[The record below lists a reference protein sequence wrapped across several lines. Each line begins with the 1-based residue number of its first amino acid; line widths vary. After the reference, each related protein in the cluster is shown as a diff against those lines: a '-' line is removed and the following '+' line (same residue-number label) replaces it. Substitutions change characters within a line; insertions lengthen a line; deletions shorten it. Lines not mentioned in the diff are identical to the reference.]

1 VDVLV
6 GGAGADIFRVTL
18 AQLAQGPVN
27 LRIYG
32 GAATYDSPDQSWT
45 AGADTASDLL
55 EIQGSTGGTLN
66 ASVWTNG
73 TLTGIE
79 GARVVGTGNYVL
91 NGSDAANILQG
102 GTGADTLIGG
112 LGTDTLTGGASND
125 RFVFAAADT
134 GLVSAGASALDRI
147 TDLSVGDVIV
157 LPTGLTWLGA
167 GSATTGVNPAME
179 AWFNIADTTLY
190 FETAEGIR
198 GILLPASAAAKTW
211 SDPVSTANGIEITV
225 LPGAPGA
232 PDLIAS
238 SDTGAFSD
246 DNITRLTTPTFSI
259 SLANTGALV
268 DNQVRLY
275 AQATGGNPVL
285 VGVKT
290 VASADLAAGSIQ
302 VRVGDTATG
311 VTLAQSALSPL
322 NANQSYTLSATQ
334 MSGAMESGA
343 SAALSGLKTDTS
355 GPTVTWSI
363 VPTTIKVG
371 ETAAVTL
378 TFSEEVAGFDVS
390 DLNLAGG
397 AFSGLTTADGGKT
410 WTTTLTPTA
419 NLDSANY
426 TLALANSYTDLAGNA
441 GTAATSASFT
451 VDTKLPTA
459 TLTLSSTLVK
469 AGEAA
474 TLTVSF
480 SEAVTGLTNTD
491 LTVQGGSVGALTSAD
506 GGTTWTGTFTPALN
520 AELTGQRVSLTGAY
534 TDLAG
539 NLGDTS
545 AQTTPYAIDTQAPV
559 ATVSVNQTA
568 LKATE
573 TALVTITFTE
583 AVTGFSNADLTVQ
596 GGTLGT
602 LNSTDGGIIWTAT
615 FTPTASV
622 ESATNAISLAS
633 TYTDQAGNAGTI
645 ANSANYSID
654 TRSPTATIALSSSSI
669 KAGDTPSVTITFSE
683 AVTGFDT
690 SDLTVQGGTLSNL
703 TQNGLVWT
711 GTFNPGTDV
720 QDVGQQISITGAYA
734 DAVGNAGQSSASA
747 TYVVDTRAPSAT
759 IALDKSTIKAGDT
772 AAVTITFNEV
782 VSGFSNA
789 DLTVQGGTLSAV
801 ASADGGRTWTATFT
815 PAAGVTS
822 ATNAIS
828 LATTYSD
835 LIGNTGQSASSA
847 NYVVD
852 TQAPTATIALSSS
865 AIKAGDTP
873 TVTITFN
880 EAVTGFTHTDLTV
893 QGGTVGTLNSANGGI
908 TWTGSFTPDVN
919 AELAGQRVSLTGAYT
934 DTAGNTGAT
943 GALSTA
949 YVIDS
954 KAPTVSSMALSKTTF
969 KAGETGALS
978 LVFSESVTGL
988 TAVDV
993 TAQGGAL
1000 SKLATTDGGKTWAAL
1015 FTPTASTES
1024 GPNTISLTNI
1034 SYTDLLGNA
1043 GSGAAT
1049 ASYSIDT
1056 KLPVATVMLAP
1067 EAATYGLARV
1077 LNFSVQFDA
1086 VLTVGANASLQV
1098 QLNNPT
1104 GPASIVSAV
1113 LVPGSVVVNSGAN
1126 TTQANFT
1133 FTVTSTDAA
1142 TSGITLLGFAGSIA
1156 DLAGNNV
1163 AAMNTALANVK
1174 LDPTVTNAPPT
1185 STNDLVAV
1193 TEDIVQVLS
1202 ASDFGVFA
1210 DQDPADTF
1218 AGVQITSL
1226 PVQGVLSLNGVA
1238 VVVPQAIAI
1247 ADINAG
1253 LLVYTPVLN
1262 ANTDQSFSF
1271 KVQDSQGEFSV
1282 AAYTLTLD
1290 LIAVNDAAIITG
1302 SSTASLT
1309 EANTAAAISTSGQL
1323 SATDVDSPVTFAVQ
1337 TNVAGSNGHGRFSI
1351 NSAGAWTYTADNA
1364 HNEFVAGQTYTDAIT
1379 VATADGTP
1387 QTITVTMTGNNDAAV
1402 IGGTSAVTLTEGD
1415 SAAAI
1420 STTGQLTVTDVDS
1433 PATFVAQTNVAGSN
1447 GHGRFSINSAGAWT
1461 YTADNAH
1468 NEFVEGQTY
1477 TDAITV
1483 ATADGTS
1490 QTITVTMAG
1499 TNDAPVLTVAGS
1511 GLTRTLTFSDID
1523 SPLPS
1528 LLRDTA
1534 LGGWT
1539 AVSGSSTQ
1547 WTQAGN
1553 FGTVTLT
1560 YSSGNTAT
1568 LSYAVSASA
1577 AETASLTNIQSDLDR
1592 FVMVVRDTGG
1602 LVATGLAAFAVS
1614 GAQNAPI
1621 WSSGVS
1627 PEFAVNVYNMA
1638 NGNALVRV
1646 NGTFQDPDAGLVYI
1660 GSYTDAGGVARSMP
1674 LVASGGKLW
1683 GQAASWSTAISGLT
1697 VSVQESS
1704 PNSVSTQ
1711 GPFSISHPTNYTQ
1724 AYAAAQK
1731 TGQVFTTY
1739 LGTDTRNDFFYAEGT
1754 SLFVGGVGDDLVVI
1768 GDGDVRNFGV
1778 NESDRYGFVGVSM
1791 LGWTDSNLPTGV
1803 SLSALSSN
1811 TNLTPNSLGVLAVGF
1826 VDGGAVLTDAE
1837 TIVLQNS
1844 AGQTLAAYQLNT
1856 TANGLQLQ
1864 LTEGADHVASSGV
1877 ADHIVAWGGNDI
1889 VWTRGNGATTTT
1901 TAGSVSSMPQVQG
1914 GEGDDILLAGQSP
1927 GNTTGKTS
1935 AEVLANEALL
1945 QGDAGDDVLVALS
1958 GTVHASG
1965 GSGRDVFSI
1974 YSDSQDVRLII
1985 SDFNASTDAID
1996 LSQFAKLVAESN
2008 AKIATPS
2015 PETTAHVLSQLLGI
2029 VQGQTNST
2037 AVELDLSKWLDDT
2050 SPAKSATVRIEFESG
2065 ANTALTGHNFA
2076 LSGPDWVN
2084 ATWRTD
2090 LDPLIYPAN

>member
-1 VDVLV
+1 
-6 GGAGADIFRVTL
+6 
-18 AQLAQGPVN
+18 VN
-27 LRIYG
+27 
-32 GAATYDSPDQSWT
+32 AA
-45 AGADTASDLL
+45 L
-55 EIQGSTGGTLN
+55 
-66 ASVWTNG
+66 
-73 TLTGIE
+73 
-79 GARVVGTGNYVL
+79 
-91 NGSDAANILQG
+91 
-102 GTGADTLIGG
+102 
-112 LGTDTLTGGASND
+112 
-125 RFVFAAADT
+125 
-134 GLVSAGASALDRI
+134 
-147 TDLSVGDVIV
+147 
-157 LPTGLTWLGA
+157 
-167 GSATTGVNPAME
+167 E
-179 AWFNIADTTLY
+179 AWFRPEDTTLY
-190 FETAEGIR
+190 FETADGIR
-198 GILLPASAAAKTW
+198 GILLPASAATKSW
-211 SDPVSTANGIEITV
+211 SDPPLSTDNGIEITV

-238 SDTGAFSD
+238 SDTGALSD

-290 VASADLAAGSIQ
+290 VASADLAAGTIQ
-302 VRVGDTATG
+302 VRVGDTVNG
-311 VTLAQSALSPL
+311 VTLAQSALPPL
-322 NANQSYTLSATQ
+322 NANQSYTLSAKQ
-334 MSGAMESGA
+334 LSGALE
-343 SAALSGLKTDTS
+343 SAASLALTELKTDTS
-355 GPTVTWSI
+355 SPTATWSI
-363 VPTTIKVG
+363 VPSTIKAG

-397 AFSGLTTADGGKT
+397 SFSGLSSADGGKT
-410 WTTTLTPTA
+410 WTTTLTPTNDLESTSY
-419 NLDSANY
+419 NLS
-426 TLALANSYTDLAGNA
+426 LASTFTDVAGNA
-441 GTAATSASFT
+441 GTAAVSASFT

-459 TLTLSSTLVK
+459 TLALSSTLIK
-469 AGEAA
+469 AGESA
-474 TLTVSF
+474 TLTVTF
-480 SEAVTGLTNTD
+480 SEPVTGFINTD
-491 LTVQGGSVGALTSAD
+491 LTVQGGNVGALSSLD
-506 GGTTWTGTFTPALN
+506 GGKTWTGTFTPLGNTEA
-520 AELTGQRVSLTGAY
+520 TGQTVSLTGAF
-534 TDLAG
+534 TDVAG
-539 NLGDTS
+539 NPGDTT
-545 AQTTPYAIDTQAPV
+545 AQSTPFAVDSKAPT
-559 ATVSVNQTA
+559 ATVSVNKTS
-568 LKATE
+568 LKAGE
-573 TALVTITFTE
+573 NALVNISFSE
-583 AVTGFSNADLTVQ
+583 AVTGFNNADLTVQ
-596 GGTLGT
+596 GGTLSA
-602 LNSTDGGIIWTAT
+602 LNTTDGGLNWTAT

-622 ESATNAISLAS
+622 ELATNAVSLAN

-654 TRSPTATIALSSSSI
+654 SRIPSATIALSSSSI

-683 AVTGFDT
+683 AVTGFAA

-720 QDVGQQISITGAYA
+720 QDVGQQISITGDYS

-801 ASADGGRTWTATFT
+801 ASADGGTTWTATFT

-828 LATTYSD
+828 LATTYTD
-835 LIGNTGQSASSA
+835 LIGNTGQLAASA

-852 TQAPTATIALSSS
+852 TQAPTATIALSSNS
-865 AIKAGDTP
+865 VKAGDTP
-873 TVTITFN
+873 TVTVTFN
-880 EAVTGFTHTDLTV
+880 EAVTGFTNADLSV
-893 QGGTVGTLNSANGGI
+893 QGGSVDALSSLDGGK
-908 TWTGSFTPDVN
+908 TWTGLLTP
-919 AELAGQRVSLTGAYT
+919 AASTEAIGQKINLTGAYT
-934 DTAGNTGAT
+934 DLVGNTGVT
-943 GALSTA
+943 GASSA
-949 YVIDS
+949 NYAVDS
-954 KAPTVSSMALSKTTF
+954 KAPTVSSMSLSKTTF
-969 KAGETGALS
+969 KAGETAALS
-978 LVFSESVTGL
+978 LVFSETVTGL
-988 TAVDV
+988 TAADF
-993 TAQGGAL
+993 TAPGGAL
-1000 SKLATTDGGKTWAAL
+1000 SSLATTDGGKTWAAL

-1049 ASYSIDT
+1049 ASYNIDT

-1126 TTQANFT
+1126 TTQASFT
-1133 FTVTSTDAA
+1133 FTVASTDVA
-1142 TSGITLLGFAGSIA
+1142 TSGITLLGFAGSMA

-1163 AAMNTALANVK
+1163 AAMNTTLANVK
-1174 LDPTVTNAPPT
+1174 LDPMVTNAPPT

-1193 TEDIVQVLS
+1193 TEDIAQVLS

-1226 PVQGVLSLNGVA
+1226 PVQGVLSLNGLA
-1238 VVVPQAIAI
+1238 VVTPLAIAI

-1271 KVQDSQGEFSV
+1271 KVQDSQGEFSA

-1309 EANTAAAISTSGQL
+1309 EGNTAAAISTSGQL

-1468 NEFVEGQTY
+1468 NEFVAGQTY

-1490 QTITVTMAG
+1490 QAITVTMTG
-1499 TNDAPVLTVAGS
+1499 TNDAPVLTVEGS

-1560 YSSGNTAT
+1560 YSSGNTAA

-1602 LVATGLAAFAVS
+1602 LVATGLASFAVS

-1627 PEFAVNVYNMA
+1627 PELAVNVYNMA
-1638 NGNALVRV
+1638 NGNALIRV
-1646 NGTFQDPDAGLVYI
+1646 NGTFQDPDAGLVYT
-1660 GSYTDAGGVARSMP
+1660 GSYTDAEGTARSMP

-1711 GPFSISHPTNYTQ
+1711 GPLSISHPTNYTQ

-1739 LGTDTRNDFFYAEGT
+1739 LGTDTRNDFLYAEGT

-1778 NESDRYGFVGVSM
+1778 NETDRYGFVGVSM

-1803 SLSALSSN
+1803 SLNALSSN

-1864 LTEGADHVASSGV
+1864 LSEGADYVASSGV
-1877 ADHIVAWGGNDI
+1877 ADHIVAGGGNDI
-1889 VWTRGNGATTTT
+1889 VWTRGNGAT

-1927 GNTTGKTS
+1927 GNTTGKTTN
-1935 AEVLANEALL
+1935 AVLANEARL

-1974 YSDSQDVRLII
+1974 YSDSQDVRLLI

-2065 ANTALTGHNFA
+2065 ANTALTGHNFT

-2084 ATWRTD
+2084 ATWRND